1 VAARS
6 SPNLRRHHRQ
16 RRVDVAFWPLAT
28 FRCRAMTCR
37 FRGKA
42 DSRVW
47 FSRESS
53 RSCTASTDAIPRVD
67 AYRMPFHSP
76 HHLCQWAS
84 QHTRLRPEPC
94 FRRLRRCSC
103 TDSRRNAPAPLDF
116 RAPLAPESCARAL
129 DFEIGDESLR
139 IANRGLGS
147 TYRLLSFGKSE
158 LLLTAALLNDTL
170 TDVKHGGHLILISS
184 INRS

>member
-1 VAARS
+1 MFRRS
-6 SPNLRRHHRQ
+6 
-16 RRVDVAFWPLAT
+16 
-28 FRCRAMTCR
+28 AMTCR
-37 FRGKA
+37 FRAKA
-42 DSRVW
+42 DLRVW
-47 FSRESS
+47 LPGRVYEFTPLAIPPAESS
-53 RSCTASTDAIPRVD
+53 RSRSASTDAMSPDCRCV
-67 AYRMPFHSP
+67 PGSLPQP

>member
-1 VAARS
+1 MRAWRVCYWSLAIFRRS
-6 SPNLRRHHRQ
+6 
-16 RRVDVAFWPLAT
+16 
-28 FRCRAMTCR
+28 AMTCR
-37 FRGKA
+37 FRAKA
-42 DSRVW
+42 DLRVW
-47 FSRESS
+47 LPGRVYEFTPLAIPPAESS

-170 TDVKHGGHLILISS
+170 TDVNHGGHLILISS